1 MAGRPKIF
9 DNEEVINKATAV
21 FWSKGYEA
29 TSTEDLLEA
38 MGIGKGS
45 FYLAFKGGK
54 KELFEK
60 VLEQFQ
66 QQASARMIKELANSD
81 NPLEVIRNLFYNI
94 AHAPKKAHHNGCF
107 IGNTIVELASI
118 EPQLMSKSVGL
129 LQQLEETFREIIIAA
144 QKHGQLKNKMRA
156 DLLARHLITA
166 WNGLNVTRRI
176 YPDEK
181 TLLPLIEIQLQ
192 VLT

>member
-9 DNEEVINKATAV
+9 DNEEVINKAIAV

-60 VLEQFQ
+60 VLEQFR
-66 QQASARMIKELANSD
+66 QQADARMIKELANSD
-81 NPLEVIRNLFYNI
+81 NPLDVIRNLFYNI
-94 AHAPKKAHHNGCF
+94 AHAPKKVHHNGCF
-107 IGNTIVELASI
+107 FGNTIVELASI
-118 EPQLMSKSVGL
+118 EPQLMNKSVGL
-129 LQQLEETFREIIIAA
+129 LQQLEDTFREIIIAA
-144 QKHGQLKNKMRA
+144 QKHGQLKNSMRP
-156 DLLARHLITA
+156 DLLAKHLITA
-166 WNGLNVTRRI
+166 WNGLNVTRRM